1 MQLIG
6 NTAFIAFIVLCLV
19 ACDCGQIVKGIV
31 LDKHTKRPIPGANVQ
46 KIYRT
51 DQSKYYQP
59 RYLSDSSGGFA
70 VHYMAGG
77 VLGCP
82 DFQLAFSKP
91 GYTAQKKAYNGIL
104 LGDTTYLEKV
114 K

>member
-6 NTAFIAFIVLCLV
+6 NAALIAFVVLCLV
-19 ACDCGQIVKGIV
+19 ACDCSQIVKGIV
-31 LDKHTKRPIPGANVQ
+31 LDKHTKQPIQGANIEKV
-46 KIYRT
+46 YRT

-77 VLGCP
+77 VLSCP
-82 DFQLAFSKP
+82 DFQLGFSKL
-91 GYTAQKKAYNGIL
+91 GYTAQKKTYNGIL
-104 LGDTTYLEKV
+104 LRDTTYLEKV